1 VFSIITKVEFF
12 SYAEQGF
19 ASLARQE
26 LKNVQDAFVLAN
38 IGDMKNQR
46 ILEIGGGQSRVL
58 PRLHQSNE
66 LWNADRLEGDGN
78 GPTDIETDDRIRMV
92 RSFLSEFDS
101 ALPNE
106 YFDITFSISTVEHIP
121 GTAMDDFIEDT
132 IRVLKPGGIALHAVD
147 LYIGDSEDQK
157 LEVFQNQNQRIE
169 RYRSLVEKRPDQ
181 LEWIE
186 TPELETPAV
195 TSGRYAVNSNNTLY
209 RWSRRAPKLR
219 SVREI
224 AQSVSLKWGFRKKPM
239 LPG

>member
-1 VFSIITKVEFF
+1 MFSIVTKAEFF
-12 SYAEQGF
+12 FYAEEKF
-19 ASLARQE
+19 ADLSRQE
-26 LKNVQDAFVLAN
+26 LKNVQDAFVLAH
-38 IGDMKNQR
+38 IHDVKNKT
-46 ILEIGGGQSRVL
+46 ILEVGGGQSRVL
-58 PRLHQSNE
+58 PRLHGSNE

-92 RSFLSEFDS
+92 NSFLSEFDPS
-101 ALPNE
+101 LPND

-121 GTAMDDFIEDT
+121 GAAMSDFIEDT

-147 LYIGDSEDQK
+147 LYIGDSEDQN

-169 RYRSLVEKRPDQ
+169 RYRSLVENRPDQ
-181 LEWIE
+181 LEWLE

-219 SVREI
+219 NVREI
-224 AQSVSLKWGFRKKPM
+224 AQSVSLKWGFRKK
-239 LPG
+239 